1 MSMLRNGLV
10 ALGAAGAASL
20 ALLQCSEAIRGS
32 PKRQKVVII
41 GGGVMGA
48 SAAWSLTGRTGS
60 DQPHVTLID
69 ANHPIRG
76 SWHESRIIRAA
87 YEDKM

>member
-1 MSMLRNGLV
+1 MPALRSKLV
-10 ALGAAGAASL
+10 ALGTAAVASL
-20 ALLQCSEAIRGS
+20 VLLQRSETKANA
-32 PKRQKVVII
+32 PQHKVVII

-48 SAAWSLTGRTGS
+48 STAWSLTGRTGS
-60 DQPHVTLID
+60 NNTHVTLID

>member
-1 MSMLRNGLV
+1 MNEER
-10 ALGAAGAASL
+10 
-20 ALLQCSEAIRGS
+20 
-32 PKRQKVVII
+32 VVII

-48 SAAWSLTGRTGS
+48 STAWNLTSRAAEGGVS
-60 DQPHVTLID
+60 VTLID